1 MCTFV
6 YNYDVIIPREV
17 AMRGEKNN
25 SKDELKV
32 PSLFGSGFK
41 TKQMMCHDYLYD
53 NFETIGNLN
62 TV

>member
-1 MCTFV
+1 
-6 YNYDVIIPREV
+6 
-17 AMRGEKNN
+17 MRGEKNN